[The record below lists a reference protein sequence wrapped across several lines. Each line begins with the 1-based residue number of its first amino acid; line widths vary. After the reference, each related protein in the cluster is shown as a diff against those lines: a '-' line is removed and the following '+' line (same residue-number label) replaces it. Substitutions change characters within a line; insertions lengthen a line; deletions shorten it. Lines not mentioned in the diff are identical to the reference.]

1 PECYPG
7 GHRIL
12 RNPYRSVDFD
22 STEIQN
28 TAIQD
33 LICDHSLS
41 PGWYRFRINNKPAEM
56 PTTCI
61 EMNRCGT
68 QAPVWLS
75 LKDAS
80 LPRPGE
86 VRQLSACATWQF
98 FQGST
103 KDCCLFRIPI
113 TVRNCGEFLIYHLQP
128 TQGCMGYC
136 AKVAPDLGSRLCP
149 PGEVEVNG
157 RCKATVPSLPSR
169 PMITPEV
176 IGQSVH
182 LRCSFVPPPWSQ
194 PLGFQV
200 VWARHIGHSMKAEIR
215 QESTL
220 KPFSLVE
227 MDGVHFRLGETF
239 SCSVSTFRVNSSHS
253 RSSPKESE
261 SFYAGLKFSADS
273 LHIAENSKEYEV
285 TVHSTVPIPCY
296 GLDHGHQCGVPL
308 ALSVHDPDS
317 PGHEASN
324 VALSTCQVELQPNAC
339 SHGSCGQ
346 ATFFVTAVTDFTR
359 DGNRPSLIS
368 FLPGPSA
375 PRLWRN
381 YVPMSLKVTVQDVPT
396 SICYSLTDPHVI
408 TLDGRPAPLSFIGA
422 SSGNLRSIPGS
433 GTAAAVTT
441 PSLANNCGVAAREG
455 NEIVVFD
462 MCNGQPQ
469 EARPKLTLKNLGD
482 REGSRVRV
490 LESHQGK
497 KVTLIFPS
505 GAFVRADVGDWGMSL
520 SVRAPSIDY
529 SNTRGLCGT
538 FDRNGNNDFQ
548 GSDGGS
554 YGPDDLHRFIEDW
567 RIAPGE
573 SLFDKTPPGTE
584 QEVRRPFCQCQKGF
598 STSHHAGRG
607 MRNLYNPS
615 AHSDCIAYDNVD
627 YTSVFP
633 SMDTTV
639 EYIKSPEREESILDM
654 SAFNSH
660 PLERRHLQIHG
671 DSGLELDSEFRED
684 LLLSVDRPRR
694 QASFEFQP
702 VFAAQSLSQ
711 ADLEN
716 FAYFFPEDHL
726 AEARPDVHPQW
737 PTPSGLTSAKALEV
751 CQIALANSTV
761 GAVCRGLLGR
771 RLDEAVDL
779 CMLDLQ
785 LKDDLGWEEA
795 LLPYLENECERRLL
809 ENRTQR
815 ALEVS
820 GQPEASQEVV
830 TALRCP
836 NFCNG
841 NGDCTEWGCQCYPSH
856 SFYDCSLAISQ
867 PVELTD
873 LENGGLC
880 DIRAFNCRTI
890 RVFGL
895 GFIDSTDLSCHATRL
910 KYMNGVWVPG
920 EKQRTKATFLSS
932 KALDCAVPSLSNT
945 AVNTE
950 DFMMDDKPYA
960 RWEIKVTND
969 GSQYSQ
975 AKVLT
980 IYDGVCQVCEA
991 SRSGLCKLKERTCN
1005 IDGMCFAEGDS
1016 NPSSPCLLCDPDTS
1030 KFTWSVNQV
1039 NELPA
1044 FHRPQSE
1051 LRTFAG
1057 ENFVFQFAASDPE
1070 GSALLFQ
1077 LEEGPKGAVLSPGRL
1092 SSSGESRR
1100 FPGTRRRDRDARSAS
1115 RCRTSAT
1122 PRAASPWS
1130 NHLSS
1135 PSVIQINVVACG
1147 CQNGGTCV
1155 TDVNFPAGS
1164 GKYLCVCPEGKQGE
1178 RALRRGR
1185 RRMLVGAVL
1194 GRQVRQHGQCG
1205 YRCECPAGL
1214 RGVTCL
1220 EDINE
1225 CERKPCF
1232 PGVQCFNSFGSYGC
1246 GPCPKGMLGN
1256 GTTCTAIIRPVP
1268 VAATSAPR
1276 MTAYEIPDVLQQP
1289 PKIKTDTFRK
1299 TSSGSSPQTRS
1310 EAGRTVQRIDP
1321 NRLQTKTTTWRRIPE
1336 INQSPALAKGEPD
1349 RSITATTPIAAQTKI
1364 DALRTTQGVKFTPSR
1379 TNTDTL
1385 RNISG
1390 IIPDQVK
1397 PHQPQNTITK
1407 ISTVP
1412 QPSENVRPASGSG
1425 HSLAVNVSATCAS
1438 RPCFPGVQCINRRPP
1453 HVMATSA
1460 AAARPASTATGA
1472 ARLHEERQSRVFYQL
1487 LPLST
1492 DVASCLSSASNHL
1505 PQQQTVGK
1513 TGQSSHGSSS
1523 KVSQLH
1529 LPDLPGRHGIKHLS
1543 TSVTRAHRDNTPR
1556 HVSASGR
1563 GGGTG
1568 RREAVTASRD
1578 FPRTSISARHVTA
1591 NTHII
1596 HQSANPRSDVRTYTR
1611 TSMTA
1616 SRDFFVP
1623 HVTVSKSEGVSATS
1637 PKVTPPAPHLSTQSR
1652 QTTRPQLSHL
1662 ESTQAKPWT
1671 PLRPVL
1677 PLTAALTALS
1687 YSLSESEFSADGDE
1701 AELGPEGSET
1711 PQVVPALTFTTPG
1724 KTVYS
1729 GALLQRATSIQ
1740 PGAGSS
1746 TTADKPATTC
1756 TDRPCFPGVLC
1767 EPAVDEGFRCG
1778 RCPVGYTGD
1787 GQACRA
1793 VCRHTCGRNMEC
1805 AAPNTCRCKP
1815 GYTGLDCQTAIC
1827 EPECMNGG
1835 TCIAP
1840 GVCQCLRGFHG
1851 ETCQEALCRLP
1862 CENGGTCVG
1871 LQTCSCP
1878 YGFVGPRCQTMVCSR
1893 HCHNGGQCVSPDE
1906 CRCPAGWTGPSCE
1919 TALCS
1924 PLCLNGGSCVRPN
1937 ICECPHGF
1945 YGAQCQN
1952 AVCSPPCKNGG
1963 LCMRNNIC
1971 LCLQGYTGRRCEK
1984 SVCEPMCMNGGR
1996 CVGPDVCDC
2005 PSGWRGKRCDKPS
2018 CLQKCLNGGECVG
2031 ANTCHCALGWQGMLC
2046 QIPICEQ
2053 KCLYGSRCVRPNVCA
2068 CRSGYSGSLCSK
2080 RTTTGAPL
2088 LLPSGST
2095 CLPFS
2100 ALATQKAAVIH

>member
-1 PECYPG
+1 MDRCAHGSLRLRLPGYLRIALLWVVRLGAFAQHAPECYPG
-7 GHRIL
+7 GHQTL

-41 PGWYRFRINNKPAEM
+41 PGWYRFRINDKPAEM
-56 PTTCI
+56 PTTCV

-75 LKDAS
+75 LKDTS

-98 FQGST
+98 FHGSA
-103 KDCCLFRIPI
+103 KDCCLFRIPV
-113 TVRNCGEFLIYHLQP
+113 TVRNCGEFLVYYLQP

-136 AKVAPDLGSRLCP
+136 AKVAPDFGPRLCP

-157 RCKATVPSLPSR
+157 RCKAAVPSLPSR
-169 PMITPEV
+169 PVITPEL
-176 IGQSVH
+176 IGHSVH
-182 LRCSFVPPPWSQ
+182 LRCSFVPPPWRQ
-194 PLGFQV
+194 PLGFLV

-239 SCSVSTFRVNSSHS
+239 SCSVSTVRANSSAT
-253 RSSPKESE
+253 RSTPKESE
-261 SFYAGLKFSADS
+261 SFYAGLKFSPDS
-273 LHIAENSKEYEV
+273 LHVAENSKEHEV
-285 TVHSTVPIPCY
+285 TLHSTVPIPCY
-296 GLDHGHQCGVPL
+296 TPEHGHQCGVPL
-308 ALSVHDPDS
+308 ALSVHDPDGL
-317 PGHEASN
+317 GHEASN
-324 VALSTCQVELQPNAC
+324 VALSVCQVELQPETC
-339 SHGSCGQ
+339 SDGSCGQ

-359 DGNRPSLIS
+359 DGNRLSLITV
-368 FLPGPSA
+368 LPGPSA

-381 YVPMSLKVTVQDVPT
+381 YSPTSLKITVQDVPT

-408 TLDGRPAPLSFIGA
+408 TLDGRRYE
-422 SSGNLRSIPGS
+422 NHQT
-433 GTAAAVTT
+433 GTFVLYR
-441 PSLANNCGVAAREG
+441 SLAREFEVHSRQWDCGSRHYAVACNCGVAVREG
-455 NEIVVFD
+455 NDVAVFD

-469 EARPKLTLKNLGD
+469 ETRPRLTLKNLGD
-482 REGSRVRV
+482 AEGSRVRV

-520 SVRAPSIDY
+520 SVRAPSVDY
-529 SNTRGLCGT
+529 SNTKGLCGT
-538 FDRNGNNDFQ
+538 FDRNSNNDFQ
-548 GSDGGS
+548 TSDGGA
-554 YGPDDLHRFIEDW
+554 YGPDDVHRFIEDW

-573 SLFDKTPPGTE
+573 SLFDKTPPGMT
-584 QEVRRPFCQCQKGF
+584 QEVRRPFCQCQRGY

-615 AHSDCIAYDNVD
+615 AHSNCISYDNVD

-654 SAFNSH
+654 SAFNSYS
-660 PLERRHLQIHG
+660 LERRGLRFHREDNQNS
-671 DSGLELDSEFRED
+671 DSDLELDGEFRED
-684 LLLSVDRPRR
+684 HLLSVDRQRR
-694 QASFEFQP
+694 QASFELQP

-726 AEARPDVHPQW
+726 AEARPEVQPRW

-751 CQIALANSTV
+751 CQMALANSTV
-761 GAVCRGLLGR
+761 GAVCGGLLGR

-779 CMLDLQ
+779 CILDLQ

-815 ALEVS
+815 ALEVAGPPGAS
-820 GQPEASQEVV
+820 GEVV

-836 NFCNG
+836 NFCSG
-841 NGDCTEWGCQCYPSH
+841 NGECTEWGCQCYPSH

-873 LENGGLC
+873 LENSGLC
-880 DIRAFNCRTI
+880 DIRALDCRNV

-895 GFIDSTDLSCHATRL
+895 GFINTPDLSCHATRL

-932 KALDCAVPSLSNT
+932 KALDCAVPSLSNA

-991 SRSGLCKLKERTCN
+991 SRSGLCKLKEQTCN

-1039 NELPA
+1039 NEPPA
-1044 FHRPQSE
+1044 FHRPHSN

-1077 LEEGPKGAVLSPGRL
+1077 LEEGPKGAVLSPAGLLIWRVPVLLEEGGRHSSRSFRFTL
-1092 SSSGESRR
+1092 SDECNAQSTFTVEV
-1100 FPGTRRRDRDARSAS
+1100 D
-1115 RCRTSAT
+1115 
-1122 PRAASPWS
+1122 
-1130 NHLSS
+1130 
-1135 PSVIQINVVACG
+1135 VVPCG

-1155 TDVNFPAGS
+1155 TDVHFPAGS
-1164 GKYLCVCPEGKQGE
+1164 GKYLCVCPGGQQGE
-1178 RALRRGR
+1178 LCDEDIDECLSAPCTAGKCINT
-1185 RRMLVGAVL
+1185 VSG
-1194 GRQVRQHGQCG
+1194 H
-1205 YRCECPAGL
+1205 RCECPAGL
-1214 RGVTCL
+1214 RGKTCL

-1232 PGVQCFNSFGSYGC
+1232 PGVQCFNNFGSYGC

-1256 GTTCTAIIRPVP
+1256 GTKCTAVIKP
-1268 VAATSAPR
+1268 ATITPTSTPR
-1276 MTAYEIPDVLQQP
+1276 TIAYKIPDVLLQP

-1299 TSSGSSPQTRS
+1299 TSNSSSPQTRA
-1310 EAGRTVQRIDP
+1310 EAGKTVPRTDP
-1321 NRLQTKTTTWRRIPE
+1321 GPSQAKATTWRKTTGISP
-1336 INQSPALAKGEPD
+1336 NPALTKSETNK
-1349 RSITATTPIAAQTKI
+1349 SNTAVTSRVPQTKI
-1364 DALRTTQGVKFTPSR
+1364 DALIKTQGINLNPSR
-1379 TNTDTL
+1379 INTDTIK
-1385 RNISG
+1385 NNSG
-1390 IIPDQVK
+1390 ITWDQGK
-1397 PHQPQNTITK
+1397 SDQPKISNTIVKT
-1407 ISTVP
+1407 STVA
-1412 QPSENVRPASGSG
+1412 QPSGNGRPASGSVQFP
-1425 HSLAVNVSATCAS
+1425 AANVSATCAS

-1453 HVMATSA
+1453 HVGYVCG
-1460 AAARPASTATGA
+1460 RCPPG
-1472 ARLHEERQSRVFYQL
+1472 LYGNGRVCMKN
-1487 LPLST
+1487 
-1492 DVASCLSSASNHL
+1492 AKAASNHL

-1513 TGQSSHGSSS
+1513 TSRSPHGSGS

-1529 LPDLPGRHGIKHLS
+1529 LPNLPTRHGIRHLS
-1543 TSVTRAHRDNTPR
+1543 LSVTRPNQDNAPR
-1556 HVSASGR
+1556 QVPASGR

-1568 RREAVTASRD
+1568 RREAVSATRD
-1578 FPRTSISARHVTA
+1578 VTKTPVSTLNVTA
-1591 NTHII
+1591 NTHVS
-1596 HQSANPRSDVRTYTR
+1596 HQSANPRSDVRKYAR
-1611 TSMTA
+1611 TTITA
-1616 SRDFFVP
+1616 LGEVADPR
-1623 HVTVSKSEGVSATS
+1623 VTVPKSEAAQTGAT
-1637 PKVTPPAPHLSTQSR
+1637 PLRVTPPAPRLSTQSR
-1652 QTTRPQLSHL
+1652 EVTQPKQTTKPQLNHL
-1662 ESTQAKPWT
+1662 ASAQAKPWT
-1671 PLRPVL
+1671 PPRPAL

-1701 AELGPEGSET
+1701 AEPGSEDPDA
-1711 PQVVPALTFTTPG
+1711 PQMVPALTFTTPG
-1724 KTVYS
+1724 KSVHS
-1729 GALLQRATSIQ
+1729 SPLQRAASVQ
-1740 PGAGSS
+1740 PGVRSGA
-1746 TTADKPATTC
+1746 TADKHVTTC
-1756 TDRPCFPGVLC
+1756 ADLPCFPGVQC
-1767 EPAVDEGFRCG
+1767 EPAMDGGFRCG
-1778 RCPVGYTGD
+1778 RCPTGYTGD
-1787 GQACRA
+1787 GRACRA
-1793 VCRHTCGRNMEC
+1793 VCRHTCGRNMAC

-1827 EPECMNGG
+1827 DPECMNGG
-1835 TCIAP
+1835 ACIAP
-1840 GVCQCLRGFHG
+1840 RVCQCPRGFHG

-1862 CENGGTCVG
+1862 CENGGSCVG

-1878 YGFVGPRCQTMVCSR
+1878 YGFVGPRCETMVCSR

-1906 CRCPAGWTGPSCE
+1906 CMCPPGWTGPSCE
-1919 TALCS
+1919 TALCT
-1924 PLCLNGGSCVRPN
+1924 PVCLNGGSCVRPN

-1952 AVCSPPCKNGG
+1952 AFCSPPCKNGG
-1963 LCMRNNIC
+1963 VCMRNNIC
-1971 LCLQGYTGRRCEK
+1971 SCLQGYVGRRCEK

-2031 ANTCHCALGWQGMLC
+2031 PNTCHCARGWQGTLC
-2046 QIPICEQ
+2046 QIPHCEQ
-2053 KCLYGSRCVRPNVCA
+2053 KCLYGSRCVQPNVCA
-2068 CRSGYSGSLCSK
+2068 CRSGYSGSLCS
-2080 RTTTGAPL
+2080 RR
-2088 LLPSGST
+2088 LPIAQG
-2095 CLPFS
+2095 
-2100 ALATQKAAVIH
+2100 

>member
-1 PECYPG
+1 MDCCAHGSVRLSFPGYLRIALLWVVQLQAFAQHAQECYPG

-12 RNPYRSVDFD
+12 RDAYRSIDFD

-41 PGWYRFRINNKPAEM
+41 QGWYRFKINNKPAEM
-56 PTTCI
+56 PTTCV

-75 LKDAS
+75 LKDTS

-98 FQGST
+98 FHGST

-113 TVRNCGEFLIYHLQP
+113 TVRNCGEFLVYYLQP

-136 AKVAPDLGSRLCP
+136 AKVSPNLGPRLCP
-149 PGEVEVNG
+149 TGEVEVNG
-157 RCKATVPSLPSR
+157 QCKAAVPSLPSR
-169 PMITPEV
+169 PAIAPEL
-176 IGQSVH
+176 IGHSVH
-182 LRCSFVPPPWSQ
+182 LRCSFIPPPWSQ
-194 PLGFQV
+194 PLVFQV
-200 VWARHIGHSMKAEIR
+200 VWARHVGHSMKAEIR
-215 QESTL
+215 QETTL

-239 SCSVSTFRVNSSHS
+239 SCSVSTFRANSSRT
-253 RSSPKESE
+253 RSTPKESE
-261 SFYAGLKFSADS
+261 SFYAGLKFSPES
-273 LHIAENSKEYEV
+273 LHIAENGKEHEV

-296 GLDHGHQCGVPL
+296 NTNQGHQCGVPL

-317 PGHEASN
+317 LGHGASD
-324 VALSTCQVELQPNAC
+324 VALSACQVEVQTTAC
-339 SHGSCGQ
+339 SNGSCGRS
-346 ATFFVTAVTDFTR
+346 FFVTAVTDFAR
-359 DGNRPSLIS
+359 DGNRPSLIGA
-368 FLPGPSA
+368 LPGPSA

-381 YVPMSLKVTVQDVPT
+381 YIPVSLKVTVQDVPT
-396 SICYSLTDPHVI
+396 SICYSLTDPHVM
-408 TLDGRPAPLSFIGA
+408 TLDGRRYENHQTGTFVLY
-422 SSGNLRSIPGS
+422 RSRVRTFEVHSRQWDCGS
-433 GTAAAVTT
+433 RHYAV
-441 PSLANNCGVAAREG
+441 ACNCGVAVREG
-455 NEIVVFD
+455 NEVAIFD

-469 EARPKLTLKNLGD
+469 ETRPQLSLKNLGD
-482 REGSRVRV
+482 EEGSRVRV

-520 SVRAPSIDY
+520 SVRAPSVDY
-529 SNTRGLCGT
+529 GNTKGLCGT
-538 FDRNGNNDFQ
+538 FDHNVNNDFHS
-548 GSDGGS
+548 SDGVF
-554 YGPDDLHRFIEDW
+554 YGPNDLHRFIQDW

-573 SLFDKTPPGTE
+573 SLFDKTPPGTT
-584 QEVRRPFCQCQKGF
+584 QEVRRPFCQCQNEY

-607 MRNLYNPS
+607 MRNLYSPS
-615 AHSDCIAYDNVD
+615 AHADCIVYDNVD

-639 EYIKSPEREESILDM
+639 EYIKSPGREESILDM
-654 SAFNSH
+654 TDFNSH
-660 PLERRHLQIHG
+660 PLERRHLQFPSENG
-671 DSGLELDSEFRED
+671 DSAAELDSAFRED
-684 LLLSVDRPRR
+684 HLLSVNRERR

-716 FAYFFPEDHL
+716 LAYFFPEDHL
-726 AEARPDVHPQW
+726 AEARPQIQPQW

-751 CQIALANSTV
+751 CQMALSNSTV
-761 GAVCRGLLGR
+761 GTVCRGLLGR

-779 CMLDLQ
+779 CILDLQ
-785 LKDDLGWEEA
+785 LKDDLDWEEA
-795 LLPYLENECERRLL
+795 LLPHLENECERKLL

-815 ALEVS
+815 ALEVAGPPGAS
-820 GQPEASQEVV
+820 GEVV

-841 NGDCTEWGCQCYPSH
+841 NGECTEWGCQCYPSH

-873 LENGGLC
+873 LENSGLC
-880 DIRAFNCRTI
+880 DIRAFDCRSV

-895 GFIDSTDLSCHATRL
+895 GFIDSPDLSCHATRL
-910 KYMNGVWVPG
+910 KYMNGVWVAG

-932 KALDCAVPSLSNT
+932 KALDCVVPSLSNT

-1005 IDGMCFAEGDS
+1005 IDGMCFAEGGS
-1016 NPSSPCLLCDPDTS
+1016 NPSSPCLLCDPGTS

-1039 NELPA
+1039 NEPPA
-1044 FHRPQSE
+1044 FHRPQSD

-1077 LEEGPKGAVLSPGRL
+1077 LEEGPTGAVLSPAGLLIWRVPLLPEERGRQ
-1092 SSSGESRR
+1092 SRR
-1100 FPGTRRRDRDARSAS
+1100 PFRFT
-1115 RCRTSAT
+1115 
-1122 PRAASPWS
+1122 
-1130 NHLSS
+1130 LSDECNAQS
-1135 PSVIQINVVACG
+1135 TFTVEIDVVPCG
-1147 CQNGGTCV
+1147 CQNDGTCV

-1164 GKYLCVCPEGKQGE
+1164 GRHLCVCPEGKQGDLCDE
-1178 RALRRGR
+1178 DMDECLSAPCTAGKCVNT
-1185 RRMLVGAVL
+1185 VG
-1194 GRQVRQHGQCG
+1194 G
-1205 YRCECPAGL
+1205 YRCECPAGW
-1214 RGVTCL
+1214 RGITCL

-1225 CERKPCF
+1225 CERNPCF
-1232 PGVQCFNSFGSYGC
+1232 PRVQCLNSFGSYSC

-1256 GTTCTAIIRPVP
+1256 GTKCVVARPATITP
-1268 VAATSAPR
+1268 TSAPQ
-1276 MTAYEIPDVLQQP
+1276 TTVYNKPDVPLQL
-1289 PKIKTDTFRK
+1289 PKKTDTFRK
-1299 TSSGSSPQTRS
+1299 TIPGIDLGRS
-1310 EAGRTVQRIDP
+1310 QAKTPWRETPGISLDP
-1321 NRLQTKTTTWRRIPE
+1321 SLTKAAA
-1336 INQSPALAKGEPD
+1336 NK
-1349 RSITATTPIAAQTKI
+1349 SITAITSSVSQTTT
-1364 DALRTTQGVKFTPSR
+1364 DALKRNQGLDFQLPR
-1379 TNTDTL
+1379 TNTDTIK
-1385 RNISG
+1385 NISG
-1390 IIPDQVK
+1390 ITPDQVEAD
-1397 PHQPQNTITK
+1397 QPKISNTIVKTAAAA
-1407 ISTVP
+1407 
-1412 QPSENVRPASGSG
+1412 QPTGNGRSAPGSAP
-1425 HSLAVNVSATCAS
+1425 LPPVNVSATCAS

-1453 HVMATSA
+1453 HVGYVCGRCPPGLYGNGRVCMKN
-1460 AAARPASTATGA
+1460 ARA
-1472 ARLHEERQSRVFYQL
+1472 
-1487 LPLST
+1487 
-1492 DVASCLSSASNHL
+1492 ASNHL
-1505 PQQQTVGK
+1505 PQQQAAGK
-1513 TGQSSHGSSS
+1513 TSRSSHGSIS

-1529 LPDLPGRHGIKHLS
+1529 LPNLPSRHSIKHLS
-1543 TSVTRAHRDNTPR
+1543 SLSVTRQNQDNTPR
-1556 HVSASGR
+1556 QVPASGR

-1578 FPRTSISARHVTA
+1578 VTKTSASALHVTA
-1591 NTHII
+1591 NTHNTR
-1596 HQSANPRSDVRTYTR
+1596 QSANPRSEAKTYATTR
-1611 TSMTA
+1611 FA
-1616 SRDFFVP
+1616 ALREVVVP
-1623 HVTVSKSEGVSATS
+1623 RVTVSQQVAAALTGVT
-1637 PKVTPPAPHLSTQSR
+1637 PFRVTPPAPHLSTREVTQSK
-1652 QTTRPQLSHL
+1652 QATRPQLNHMV
-1662 ESTQAKPWT
+1662 STHAKPWT
-1671 PLRPVL
+1671 RPRPAL

-1687 YSLSESEFSADGDE
+1687 YSLSETEFSADGDE
-1701 AELGPEGSET
+1701 AESGLEGPET
-1711 PQVVPALTFTTPG
+1711 PQMVPALTFPTPG
-1724 KTVYS
+1724 KMGS
-1729 GALLQRATSIQ
+1729 PLQRATSVQ
-1740 PGAGSS
+1740 PGVRSGQ
-1746 TTADKPATTC
+1746 TTHNHVTTC
-1756 TDRPCFPGVLC
+1756 ASMPCFPGVQC
-1767 EPAVDEGFRCG
+1767 EPAVDGGFSCG

-1787 GQACRA
+1787 GRVCRA
-1793 VCRHTCGRNMEC
+1793 VCRHTCGRNMVC

-1815 GYTGLDCQTAIC
+1815 GFTGSDCQTAIC
-1827 EPECMNGG
+1827 DPECTNGG
-1835 TCIAP
+1835 VCIAP

-1862 CENGGTCVG
+1862 CEHGGTCVG

-1878 YGFVGPRCQTMVCSR
+1878 YGFVGPRCETMVCSR
-1893 HCHNGGQCVSPDE
+1893 HCHNGGQCASPDE
-1906 CRCPAGWTGPSCE
+1906 CKCLPGWTGPSCE

-1924 PLCLNGGSCVRPN
+1924 PVCLNGGLCVRPN

-1963 LCMRNNIC
+1963 MCMRNSVC
-1971 LCLQGYTGRRCEK
+1971 SCLQGYTGRRCEK

-1996 CVGPDVCDC
+1996 CVGPDFCDC

-2031 ANTCHCALGWQGMLC
+2031 SNTCHCTPGWQGMLC
-2046 QIPICEQ
+2046 QIPQCQQ
-2053 KCLYGSRCVRPNVCA
+2053 KCLYGSRCVQPNVCA
-2068 CRSGYSGSLCSK
+2068 CRSGYSGSLCS
-2080 RTTTGAPL
+2080 RR
-2088 LLPSGST
+2088 LPIAHG
-2095 CLPFS
+2095 
-2100 ALATQKAAVIH
+2100 

>member
-1 PECYPG
+1 MDRCAFGSGFLRIALIWVVQFGAFAQNEKHLLNVVPLVLSAPECYPG
-7 GHRIL
+7 GHRTL
-12 RNPYRSVDFD
+12 RSPYRSVDFD

-41 PGWYRFRINNKPAEM
+41 PGWYRFWINNKPAEM
-56 PTTCI
+56 PTTCV

-98 FQGST
+98 FHGSA
-103 KDCCLFRIPI
+103 KDCCLFRIPV
-113 TVRNCGEFLIYHLQP
+113 TVRHCGDFLVYYLQP

-136 AKVAPDLGSRLCP
+136 AKAAADLGPRLCP

-157 RCKATVPSLPSR
+157 RCKAAVPSLPSR
-169 PMITPEV
+169 PVITPEL

-182 LRCSFVPPPWSQ
+182 LRCSFIPPPWSQ
-194 PLGFQV
+194 TLGFQV
-200 VWARHIGHSMKAEIR
+200 VWARHIGHSMKAEIK

-227 MDGVHFRLGETF
+227 MDGLHFRLGETF

-253 RSSPKESE
+253 RSPPKESE
-261 SFYAGLKFSADS
+261 SFYAGLKFSPDS
-273 LHIAENSKEYEV
+273 LHIAENGEQHQV
-285 TVHSTVPIPCY
+285 TVHSTVPVPCY
-296 GLDHGHQCGVPL
+296 HPDQGHRCGVAL

-317 PGHEASN
+317 LGHEASN
-324 VALSTCQVELQPNAC
+324 VALSACQVELQPRAC
-339 SHGSCGQ
+339 GDGSCGR
-346 ATFFVTAVTDFTR
+346 AAFFVTAVTDFTR
-359 DGNRPSLIS
+359 DGNRPSLIGV
-368 FLPGPSA
+368 LPGHSA

-381 YVPMSLKVTVQDVPT
+381 YIPTSLKVTVQDVPT

-408 TLDGRPAPLSFIGA
+408 TLDGRRYENHQTGTFVLY
-422 SSGNLRSIPGS
+422 RSLVRDFEVHSRQWDCGS
-433 GTAAAVTT
+433 RHYAV
-441 PSLANNCGVAAREG
+441 ACNCGVAVREG
-455 NEIVVFD
+455 NDVAVFD
-462 MCNGQPQ
+462 MCDGQPQ
-469 EARPKLTLKNLGD
+469 ETRPQLTLKNAGD

-520 SVRAPSIDY
+520 SVRAPSVDF
-529 SNTRGLCGT
+529 SHTQGLCGT
-538 FDRNGNNDFQ
+538 FDRNGNNDFL
-548 GSDGGS
+548 GSDGVS
-554 YGPDDLHRFIEDW
+554 FAPDDLHRFIEAW

-573 SLFDKTPPGTE
+573 SLFDKTPPGTAE
-584 QEVRRPFCQCQKGF
+584 EFRRPFCQCQKGY
-598 STSHHAGRG
+598 STSHHSGRG
-607 MRNLYNPS
+607 LRDSYNPS
-615 AHSDCIAYDNVD
+615 AHSDCIAYNNVD

-633 SMDTTV
+633 FMDTTV
-639 EYIKSPEREESILDM
+639 EYIKSPETEESILDM
-654 SAFNSH
+654 SDFNSH
-660 PLERRHLQIHG
+660 PLERRHLQLH
-671 DSGLELDSEFRED
+671 SENNKNSELDGEFQED
-684 LLLSVDRPRR
+684 LLLSVDRTKR
-694 QASFEFQP
+694 QTLFEFQP

-711 ADLEN
+711 ADLESL
-716 FAYFFPEDHL
+716 AYFFPEDHL
-726 AEARPDVHPQW
+726 AEARPEVQPQW

-779 CMLDLQ
+779 CILDLQ

-815 ALEVS
+815 ALEVG
-820 GQPEASQEVV
+820 GQQGASREVV

-841 NGDCTEWGCQCYPSH
+841 NGECTEWGCQCYPSY

-867 PVELTD
+867 PVEITD

-880 DIRAFNCRTI
+880 DIRAFNCRSI

-895 GFIDSTDLSCHATRL
+895 GFIDSSDLSCYATRL
-910 KYMNGVWVPG
+910 KFMNGVWVPG

-1005 IDGMCFAEGDS
+1005 IDGMCFTEGDS

-1030 KFTWSVNQV
+1030 RFIWSVNQV
-1039 NELPA
+1039 NEPPA
-1044 FHRPQSE
+1044 FHRPQSD

-1077 LEEGPKGAVLSPGRL
+1077 LEEGPEEAVLSPAGLLIWRVPSLPEEGRH
-1092 SSSGESRR
+1092 SRR
-1100 FPGTRRRDRDARSAS
+1100 SFRFMLSDECNAQSAV
-1115 RCRTSAT
+1115 T
-1122 PRAASPWS
+1122 
-1130 NHLSS
+1130 
-1135 PSVIQINVVACG
+1135 VEIDVVPCG
-1147 CQNGGTCV
+1147 CQHGGSCV

-1164 GKYLCVCPEGKQGE
+1164 GKYLCVCPEGKQGDFCDE
-1178 RALRRGR
+1178 DVDECLSAPCSVGR
-1185 RRMLVGAVL
+1185 CINTAS
-1194 GRQVRQHGQCG
+1194 G

-1214 RGVTCL
+1214 RGITCL

-1232 PGVQCFNSFGSYGC
+1232 QGVQCFNSFGSYGC
-1246 GPCPKGMLGN
+1246 GPCPKGMMGN
-1256 GTTCTAIIRPVP
+1256 GTACTAVIRPVP
-1268 VAATSAPR
+1268 IAPTSAAR
-1276 MTAYEIPDVLQQP
+1276 TTVYKIPDVLLLP
-1289 PKIKTDTFRK
+1289 PKMKPDTFRR
-1299 TSSGSSPQTRS
+1299 TSSGSSPQTRA
-1310 EAGRTVQRIDP
+1310 EVGKPILRIDP
-1321 NRLQTKTTTWRRIPE
+1321 IQLRPKTTTSRRIPG
-1336 INQSPALAKGEPD
+1336 ISQSPVIFTTETNS
-1349 RSITATTPIAAQTKI
+1349 SIAAVTPIVSQAK
-1364 DALRTTQGVKFTPSR
+1364 
-1379 TNTDTL
+1379 TDVFRLNHGIKPDQSTGAF

-1390 IIPDQVK
+1390 VRRDQVR
-1397 PHQPQNTITK
+1397 PDPPK
-1407 ISTVP
+1407 ISDTIAKTSTVT
-1412 QPSENVRPASGSG
+1412 QTVGDGKPAPGSG
-1425 HSLAVNVSATCAS
+1425 QALAVNVSATCAS

-1453 HVMATSA
+1453 HVGYVCG
-1460 AAARPASTATGA
+1460 RCPPG
-1472 ARLHEERQSRVFYQL
+1472 LYGNGRVCMKN
-1487 LPLST
+1487 
-1492 DVASCLSSASNHL
+1492 AKAASNHL
-1505 PQQQTVGK
+1505 PQQQTVVK
-1513 TGQSSHGSSS
+1513 TSRVAHGSSS

-1529 LPDLPGRHGIKHLS
+1529 LPNLPTRHGVKHLS
-1543 TSVTRAHRDNTPR
+1543 PSVTRANRDSTPQQ
-1556 HVSASGR
+1556 VPASGR

-1578 FPRTSISARHVTA
+1578 FPRTSISANTYVTRQ
-1591 NTHII
+1591 NV
-1596 HQSANPRSDVRTYTR
+1596 NLRTYARSST
-1611 TSMTA
+1611 TF
-1616 SRDFFVP
+1616 SRELTVP
-1623 HVTVSKSEGVSATS
+1623 HVTVYKSEGASAS
-1637 PKVTPPAPHLSTQSR
+1637 RVTPSSPHLSTPSDKQAT
-1652 QTTRPQLSHL
+1652 QPQLRHL
-1662 ESTQAKPWT
+1662 ASTQSKPWT
-1671 PLRPVL
+1671 RPRPAL

-1701 AELGPEGSET
+1701 TESGSE
-1711 PQVVPALTFTTPG
+1711 QAVPALTFTTPG

-1729 GALLQRATSIQ
+1729 SGPLQRTTSLQ
-1740 PGAGSS
+1740 PVDR
-1746 TTADKPATTC
+1746 TTARETTC
-1756 TDRPCFPGVLC
+1756 ADRPCFPGVLC
-1767 EPAVDEGFRCG
+1767 EPAMDGGYRCG

-1787 GQACRA
+1787 GRACRA

-1815 GYTGLDCQTAIC
+1815 GYTGIDCLTAIC
-1827 EPECMNGG
+1827 EPNCMNGG
-1835 TCIAP
+1835 VCIAP
-1840 GVCQCLRGFHG
+1840 GVCQCLKGFHG
-1851 ETCQEALCRLP
+1851 ETCQEALCRSP

-1878 YGFVGPRCQTMVCSR
+1878 YGFVGPRCETMVCSR
-1893 HCHNGGQCVSPDE
+1893 HCHNGGQCASPDE
-1906 CRCPAGWTGPSCE
+1906 CLCLPGWTGPSCE

-1924 PLCLNGGSCVRPN
+1924 SVCLNGGSCVRQN
-1937 ICECPHGF
+1937 TCECPHGF
-1945 YGAQCQN
+1945 YGSQCQN

-1963 LCMRNNIC
+1963 LCMRNNVC
-1971 LCLQGYTGRRCEK
+1971 SCLQGYTGRRCEK

-2031 ANTCHCALGWQGMLC
+2031 SNTCHCAPGWQGMLC
-2046 QIPICEQ
+2046 QIPLCEQ

-2068 CRSGYSGSLCSK
+2068 CRNGFSGSLCS
-2080 RTTTGAPL
+2080 RR
-2088 LLPSGST
+2088 LPVARG
-2095 CLPFS
+2095 
-2100 ALATQKAAVIH
+2100 

>member
-1 PECYPG
+1 MDFYAFGSARLLSHGSLRMVLLWVVQLGALAQHAPECHPG
-7 GHRIL
+7 GHRTL

-56 PTTCI
+56 PTTCV

-98 FQGST
+98 FHGST

-113 TVRNCGEFLIYHLQP
+113 TVRNCGEFLLYRLQP

-136 AKVAPDLGSRLCP
+136 AKVTPDLGTRLCP

-169 PMITPEV
+169 PTITPEL
-176 IGQSVH
+176 IGHSVH
-182 LRCSFVPPPWSQ
+182 LRCSFIPPPWNQ

-215 QESTL
+215 QESTM

-253 RSSPKESE
+253 RSPPKESE
-261 SFYAGLKFSADS
+261 GFYAGLKFSPDS
-273 LHIAENSKEYEV
+273 LHIAENSKDHEV
-285 TVHSTVPIPCY
+285 TVHSTVPIPCF
-296 GLDHGHQCGVPL
+296 GPDHGHQCGVPL
-308 ALSVHDPDS
+308 ALSVHDPDGL
-317 PGHEASN
+317 GHEAPN
-324 VALSTCQVELQPNAC
+324 VALSACQVELQPNAC
-339 SHGSCGQ
+339 SGGSCGG
-346 ATFFVTAVTDFTR
+346 ASFFVTAVTDFTR
-359 DGNRPSLIS
+359 DGNRPSLVGV
-368 FLPGPSA
+368 LPGPNA

-381 YVPMSLKVTVQDVPT
+381 YVPTSLKVTVQDVPT

-408 TLDGRPAPLSFIGA
+408 TLDGRRYENQQTGTFVLY
-422 SSGNLRSIPGS
+422 RSLVREFEVHSRQWDCGS
-433 GTAAAVTT
+433 RHYAV
-441 PSLANNCGVAAREG
+441 ACNCGVAAREG
-455 NEIVVFD
+455 NDVAIFD

-469 EARPKLTLKNLGD
+469 ETRPQLTLKNLGD

-520 SVRAPSIDY
+520 SVRVPSVDY
-529 SNTRGLCGT
+529 SNTQGLCGT
-538 FDRNGNNDFQ
+538 FDHNGNNDFH

-554 YGPDDLHRFIEDW
+554 YGPDDLHRFIESW

-573 SLFDKTPPGTE
+573 SLFDRTPPGTT
-584 QEVRRPFCQCQKGF
+584 QEFRRPFCQCQKGY
-598 STSHHAGRG
+598 STSHDAGTG

-639 EYIKSPEREESILDM
+639 EYIKSPEREESILDL
-654 SAFNSH
+654 SVFNGH
-660 PLERRHLQIHG
+660 PLERRHLRFHNQNSDG
-671 DSGLELDSEFRED
+671 DVELDDEFKED
-684 LLLSVDRPRR
+684 LLLSIGRTRR

-716 FAYFFPEDHL
+716 LAYFFPEDHL
-726 AEARPDVHPQW
+726 AEARPEVQPQW

-761 GAVCRGLLGR
+761 GVVCRGLLGR

-779 CMLDLQ
+779 CILDLQ

-815 ALEVS
+815 TLEV
-820 GQPEASQEVV
+820 GPPETSREVV

-841 NGDCTEWGCQCYPSH
+841 NGECTEWGCQCYPSY

-867 PVELTD
+867 PVEITD

-880 DIRAFNCRTI
+880 DIRAFNCRNI

-895 GFIDSTDLSCHATRL
+895 GFIDSPDLSCHATRL

-932 KALDCAVPSLSNT
+932 KALDCVVPSLSNT

-991 SRSGLCKLKERTCN
+991 SRSGLCKLKEKTCN
-1005 IDGMCFAEGDS
+1005 IDGMCFAEGVS
-1016 NPSSPCLLCDPDTS
+1016 SPSSPCLLCDPDTS

-1039 NELPA
+1039 NEPPA
-1044 FHRPQSE
+1044 FHRLQSH

-1077 LEEGPKGAVLSPGRL
+1077 LEEGPRGAVLSPAGLLIWRVPSFPEEEGRQ
-1092 SSSGESRR
+1092 SRR
-1100 FPGTRRRDRDARSAS
+1100 SFRFT
-1115 RCRTSAT
+1115 
-1122 PRAASPWS
+1122 
-1130 NHLSS
+1130 LSDECNAQS
-1135 PSVIQINVVACG
+1135 TFAVEIDVVPCG

-1164 GKYLCVCPEGKQGE
+1164 GKYLCVCPEGQQGDLCGE
-1178 RALRRGR
+1178 DVDECLSAPCTAGKC
-1185 RRMLVGAVL
+1185 VNTAG
-1194 GRQVRQHGQCG
+1194 G
-1205 YRCECPAGL
+1205 YRCGCPPGL

-1232 PGVQCFNSFGSYGC
+1232 PGVQCFNSFGYYGC

-1256 GTTCTAIIRPVP
+1256 GTICTAVP
-1268 VAATSAPR
+1268 ISPTSAPLP
-1276 MTAYEIPDVLQQP
+1276 TVYKIPDVLLQP

-1299 TSSGSSPQTRS
+1299 TSSGSSPQSRA
-1310 EAGRTVQRIDP
+1310 EAGKTIPRIDP
-1321 NRLQTKTTTWRRIPE
+1321 NRSQTKTAALRWIPGKSL
-1336 INQSPALAKGEPD
+1336 NPALTKAETNK
-1349 RSITATTPIAAQTKI
+1349 SVTAVTPIMSQTKTN
-1364 DALRTTQGVKFTPSR
+1364 ALSR
-1379 TNTDTL
+1379 IKLNTSTTNTDTFS
-1385 RNISG
+1385 NISG
-1390 IIPDQVK
+1390 VTLDQVK
-1397 PHQPQNTITK
+1397 PDQPKISNTIAKT
-1407 ISTVP
+1407 STVV
-1412 QPSENVRPASGSG
+1412 QPAGSGRLASGSG
-1425 HSLAVNVSATCAS
+1425 QSPAVNVSATCAS

-1453 HVMATSA
+1453 HVGYVCG
-1460 AAARPASTATGA
+1460 RCPPG
-1472 ARLHEERQSRVFYQL
+1472 LYGNGRVCMKN
-1487 LPLST
+1487 
-1492 DVASCLSSASNHL
+1492 AKAASNHL
-1505 PQQQTVGK
+1505 PQQQTLGK
-1513 TGQSSHGSSS
+1513 TSRSQHGSSS

-1529 LPDLPGRHGIKHLS
+1529 LPNLPSRHGIKHLS
-1543 TSVTRAHRDNTPR
+1543 WSVTRANRDNAP
-1556 HVSASGR
+1556 HQVPASGR

-1568 RREAVTASRD
+1568 RREAVTVALRD
-1578 FPRTSISARHVTA
+1578 IPRTSNSALHVTA
-1591 NTHII
+1591 NTHIPR
-1596 HQSANPRSDVRTYTR
+1596 HSANLRSDARTYTR
-1611 TSMTA
+1611 SSTTI
-1616 SRDFFVP
+1616 SRDFMVP
-1623 HVTVSKSEGVSATS
+1623 HVTVSKQSERALTGAT
-1637 PKVTPPAPHLSTQSR
+1637 PGKVTQSKQTTQPQLNHLASTQ
-1652 QTTRPQLSHL
+1652 T
-1662 ESTQAKPWT
+1662 KPWT
-1671 PLRPVL
+1671 PPRPAF
-1677 PLTAALTALS
+1677 PLTAALTAPL

-1701 AELGPEGSET
+1701 AEPGSEGPEM
-1711 PQVVPALTFTTPG
+1711 PQMGPALTFTTPG

-1729 GALLQRATSIQ
+1729 PSLQRATAIQ
-1740 PGAGSS
+1740 PGVRIGM
-1746 TTADKPATTC
+1746 TVDKHVRTC
-1756 TDRPCFPGVLC
+1756 ADRPCFPGVPC
-1767 EPAVDEGFRCG
+1767 EPAMDEGFRCG

-1787 GQACRA
+1787 GRACRA

-1815 GYTGLDCQTAIC
+1815 GYTGFDCQTAIC
-1827 EPECMNGG
+1827 EPDCVNGG
-1835 TCIAP
+1835 VCVAP
-1840 GVCQCLRGFHG
+1840 GVCHCLRGFHG

-1862 CENGGTCVG
+1862 CENEGTCVG

-1878 YGFVGPRCQTMVCSR
+1878 YGFVGPRCETMVCSR
-1893 HCHNGGQCVSPDE
+1893 HCHNGGRCASPDE
-1906 CRCPAGWTGPSCE
+1906 CMCLTGWTGPSCE

-1924 PLCLNGGSCVRPN
+1924 PVCLNGGLCGRLNV
-1937 ICECPHGF
+1937 CECPRGF

-1963 LCMRNNIC
+1963 LCIRNNVC
-1971 LCLQGYTGRRCEK
+1971 SCLQGYTGRRCEK

-2031 ANTCHCALGWQGMLC
+2031 ANTCHCVPGWQGMLC
-2046 QIPICEQ
+2046 QIPHCEQ

-2068 CRSGYSGSLCSK
+2068 CRSGYSGSLCS
-2080 RTTTGAPL
+2080 RV
-2088 LLPSGST
+2088 LPIARG
-2095 CLPFS
+2095 
-2100 ALATQKAAVIH
+2100 

>member
-1 PECYPG
+1 MDCCAFGYLRIALLWVVQLGALAQHAPECYPG
-7 GHRIL
+7 GHRTL
-12 RNPYRSVDFD
+12 HNPYRSVDFD

-33 LICDHSLS
+33 LICDHSLL
-41 PGWYRFRINNKPAEM
+41 PGWYRFKINNKPAEM
-56 PTTCI
+56 PTTCV

-113 TVRNCGEFLIYHLQP
+113 TVRNCGEFLLYHLQP

-136 AKVAPDLGSRLCP
+136 AKVTPELGPRLCP

-157 RCKATVPSLPSR
+157 RCKAAVPSLPSR
-169 PMITPEV
+169 PVITPEL
-176 IGQSVH
+176 IGHSVQ
-182 LRCSFVPPPWSQ
+182 LRCSFIPPPWNQ

-239 SCSVSTFRVNSSHS
+239 SCSVSTFRANFSHS

-261 SFYAGLKFSADS
+261 GFYAGLKFSPDS
-273 LHIAENSKEYEV
+273 LHIAENSKEHEV
-285 TVHSTVPIPCY
+285 TVHSTVPIPCFDP
-296 GLDHGHQCGVPL
+296 DHGHQCGVPL

-317 PGHEASN
+317 LGHEAPN
-324 VALSTCQVELQPNAC
+324 VALSACQVELQPSAC
-339 SHGSCGQ
+339 SQGSCGQ
-346 ATFFVTAVTDFTR
+346 VSFFITAVTDFTR
-359 DGNRPSLIS
+359 DGNRLSLIGV
-368 FLPGPSA
+368 LPGSSA
-375 PRLWRN
+375 PRIWRS
-381 YVPMSLKVTVQDVPT
+381 YAPTSLKVTVQDVPT

-408 TLDGRPAPLSFIGA
+408 TLDGRRYENHQTGTFI
-422 SSGNLRSIPGS
+422 LYRSLVREFEVHSRQWDCGS
-433 GTAAAVTT
+433 RHYAV
-441 PSLANNCGVAAREG
+441 ACNCGLAVREG
-455 NEIVVFD
+455 NDIAIFD
-462 MCNGQPQ
+462 MCNGQLQETRPQ
-469 EARPKLTLKNLGD
+469 LTLKNLGD
-482 REGSRVRV
+482 RDGSGVRV

-520 SVRAPSIDY
+520 SVRAPSVDY
-529 SNTRGLCGT
+529 SNTQGLCGT
-538 FDRNGNNDFQ
+538 FDRNGNNDFH

-554 YGPDDLHRFIEDW
+554 YGPDDLHRFIESW

-573 SLFDKTPPGTE
+573 SLFDETPPGTT
-584 QEVRRPFCQCQKGF
+584 QEVKRPFCQCQKGY
-598 STSHHAGRG
+598 STSHHTGRG
-607 MRNLYNPS
+607 MRNLYDPS
-615 AHSDCIAYDNVD
+615 AHSDCIAYNNVD

-639 EYIKSPEREESILDM
+639 EYIESPEREESILDM
-654 SAFNSH
+654 SAFRSH
-660 PLERRHLQIHG
+660 PLERRHLGLHTGNNQNSDG
-671 DSGLELDSEFRED
+671 GLELDGEFRED
-684 LLLSVDRPRR
+684 LLLSTDRPKR
-694 QASFEFQP
+694 QASFEFKP
-702 VFAAQSLSQ
+702 VFTTQSLSQ

-716 FAYFFPEDHL
+716 LAYFFPEDHL
-726 AEARPDVHPQW
+726 AEARPEVQPEW

-761 GAVCRGLLGR
+761 GAMCRGLLGR

-779 CMLDLQ
+779 CILDLQ

-809 ENRTQR
+809 DNRTLR

-820 GQPEASQEVV
+820 GRPGTSREVV

-841 NGDCTEWGCQCYPSH
+841 NGECTEWGCQCYPSH

-867 PVELTD
+867 PLEITD

-880 DIRAFNCRTI
+880 DIRTFNCRSV

-895 GFIDSTDLSCHATRL
+895 GFIDSSDLSCHANRL

-980 IYDGVCQVCEA
+980 IYDGVCQVCDA

-1039 NELPA
+1039 NEPPA
-1044 FHRPQSE
+1044 FHQPQSA

-1077 LEEGPKGAVLSPGRL
+1077 LEEGPKGAVLSPAGLLIWRVPSFPEEEGRQ
-1092 SSSGESRR
+1092 SSSLFR
-1100 FPGTRRRDRDARSAS
+1100 FTLSDECNAQS
-1115 RCRTSAT
+1115 TST
-1122 PRAASPWS
+1122 
-1130 NHLSS
+1130 
-1135 PSVIQINVVACG
+1135 VKIDVVPCG
-1147 CQNGGTCV
+1147 CKNGGTCV

-1164 GKYLCVCPEGKQGE
+1164 GNYLCVCPEGRQGDLCNE
-1178 RALRRGR
+1178 DVDECLSAPCA
-1185 RRMLVGAVL
+1185 VGKCINTAS
-1194 GRQVRQHGQCG
+1194 G
-1205 YRCECPAGL
+1205 YRCECPVGL
-1214 RGVTCL
+1214 RGITCL

-1232 PGVQCFNSFGSYGC
+1232 PGVQCINSFGSYGC
-1246 GPCPKGMLGN
+1246 GPCPTGMVGN
-1256 GTTCTAIIRPVP
+1256 GTICTAVVRPVP
-1268 VAATSAPR
+1268 ISPTSAAR
-1276 MTAYEIPDVLQQP
+1276 TTDYRIPDVLLQP
-1289 PKIKTDTFRK
+1289 PKIKIDTFRK
-1299 TSSGSSPQTRS
+1299 TSSGSSPQTRA
-1310 EAGRTVQRIDP
+1310 EAGRTVPRTDL
-1321 NRLQTKTTTWRRIPE
+1321 NRSQTKTPTWGRIPGMSL
-1336 INQSPALAKGEPD
+1336 NPALTQAD
-1349 RSITATTPIAAQTKI
+1349 TNRSVTAATPVVTQTKT
-1364 DALRTTQGVKFTPSR
+1364 DALRKGQGKLNPSS
-1379 TNTDTL
+1379 TNTFK
-1385 RNISG
+1385 NISG

-1397 PHQPQNTITK
+1397 PDQPK
-1407 ISTVP
+1407 ISIAIAKTSTVA
-1412 QPSENVRPASGSG
+1412 QPSGSAASGSG
-1425 HSLAVNVSATCAS
+1425 QSLAVNVSATCAS

-1453 HVMATSA
+1453 HVGYVCG
-1460 AAARPASTATGA
+1460 RCPPG
-1472 ARLHEERQSRVFYQL
+1472 LHGNGRVCMKN
-1487 LPLST
+1487 
-1492 DVASCLSSASNHL
+1492 AKEASNHL
-1505 PQQQTVGK
+1505 PQQQTVSK
-1513 TGQSSHGSSS
+1513 TGRSPYGSSS

-1529 LPDLPGRHGIKHLS
+1529 LPNLPTRHGIKHLS
-1543 TSVTRAHRDNTPR
+1543 WSVTRANRDNAPR
-1556 HVSASGR
+1556 QVPSSGR

-1568 RREAVTASRD
+1568 RREAVTVGSRD
-1578 FPRTSISARHVTA
+1578 VPRTSVGAL
-1591 NTHII
+1591 NTHIT
-1596 HQSANPRSDVRTYTR
+1596 HHGSNLRTDARAYTR
-1611 TSMTA
+1611 SSTTV
-1616 SRDFFVP
+1616 SREFTVP
-1623 HVTVSKSEGVSATS
+1623 QVTVSKQSQGALTS
-1637 PKVTPPAPHLSTQSR
+1637 VTPSKVTLPAPHISTQSGKVAQSK
-1652 QTTRPQLSHL
+1652 QTTQPQFNSMV
-1662 ESTQAKPWT
+1662 STHAKPWT
-1671 PLRPVL
+1671 PPRHAF

-1701 AELGPEGSET
+1701 GETRSEGPDL
-1711 PQVVPALTFTTPG
+1711 PQVVPALPLTTPA
-1724 KTVYS
+1724 KTAYS
-1729 GALLQRATSIQ
+1729 SPLQRATSIQ
-1740 PGAGSS
+1740 PGFRSG
-1746 TTADKPATTC
+1746 TTADKHATTC
-1756 TDRPCFPGVLC
+1756 ADRPCFPGVPC
-1767 EPAVDEGFRCG
+1767 EPTVDEGFRCG

-1787 GQACRA
+1787 GRACRA

-1805 AAPNTCRCKP
+1805 ARPNTCRCKP
-1815 GYTGLDCQTAIC
+1815 GYTGSDCQTAIC
-1827 EPECMNGG
+1827 EPDCVNGG
-1835 TCIAP
+1835 VCIAP
-1840 GVCQCLRGFHG
+1840 GVCQCPRGFHG

-1878 YGFVGPRCQTMVCSR
+1878 YGFVGPRCETMVCSR

-1906 CRCPAGWTGPSCE
+1906 CLCATGWTGLSCE

-1924 PLCLNGGSCVRPN
+1924 PVCLNGGSCVRPN
-1937 ICECPHGF
+1937 VCDCPHGF

-1952 AVCSPPCKNGG
+1952 AVCSPPCKNSGV
-1963 LCMRNNIC
+1963 CIRNNFCSC
-1971 LCLQGYTGRRCEK
+1971 LHGYTGSRCEK

-2031 ANTCHCALGWQGMLC
+2031 PNTCHCAPGWQGMLC
-2046 QIPICEQ
+2046 QIPHCEQ

-2068 CRSGYSGSLCSK
+2068 CRSGYSGSLCS
-2080 RTTTGAPL
+2080 RR
-2088 LLPSGST
+2088 LPISHG
-2095 CLPFS
+2095 
-2100 ALATQKAAVIH
+2100 